1 MARTLRNPLDLGEA
15 TRLYESGLT
24 LRQVA
29 QRVGWSYGGLHSRFA
44 EAGVPM
50 RPRGGCVSPERL
62 IRNRLGDHVA
72 EVVARARQGE
82 RVADLARQAG
92 VSPTSLYR
100 LLAEEGVHVPK
111 PRPRVRCTRTDR
123 VTEP

>member
-1 MARTLRNPLDLGEA
+1 MARTLRNPLDLREA

-29 QRVGWSYGGLHSRFA
+29 HRVGWSYGGLHSRFA
-44 EAGVPM
+44 EAGVTM
-50 RPRGGCVSPERL
+50 RPRGGCVSPHRL
-62 IRNRLGDHVA
+62 IRARLGDRVA
-72 EVVARARQGE
+72 EVVVRARQGE
-82 RVADLARQAG
+82 RVADLAHEVR

-111 PRPRVRCTRTDR
+111 PRKKV
-123 VTEP
+123 V